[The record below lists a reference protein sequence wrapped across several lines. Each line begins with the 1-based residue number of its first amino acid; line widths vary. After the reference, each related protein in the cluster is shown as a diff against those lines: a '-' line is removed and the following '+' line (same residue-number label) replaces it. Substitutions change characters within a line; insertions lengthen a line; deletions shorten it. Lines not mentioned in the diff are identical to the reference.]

1 MPYHIHEDL
10 IYFVMKD
17 IVNEVSNKLGEK
29 IELIRTDKRKLGVH
43 KQIESKIYEEIEESD
58 LLIADITGNNPN
70 VFAEVGYKM
79 ALDKSKGL
87 KEPQIIFIKNTRG
100 YYERTLYYEKT
111 NNEEREE
118 IIIDEHIRK
127 NKVTNVAF
135 NFAHIDQIEFSDVE
149 FLKKELENMLL
160 KYFNYYQIKKV

>member
-1 MPYHIHEDL
+1 MA
-10 IYFVMKD
+10 KD
-17 IVNEVSNKLGEK
+17 VIREVSEKIGEQ

-43 KQIESKIYEEIEESD
+43 RQIESKIYEEIEESD

-100 YYERTLYYEKT
+100 YYEKT
-111 NNEEREE
+111 ILQERKGENV
-118 IIIDEHIRK
+118 DEFEVSEQIKR
-127 NKVTNVAF
+127 NKITKVAF
-135 NFAHIDQIEFSDVE
+135 NFAHIDQIEFEDVE
-149 FLKKELENMLL
+149 FLKKSLENMLL
-160 KYFNYYQIKKV
+160 SYYNYYKIVKRG